1 MSLAMSARLGGLLLL
16 WLVFAACVAAQEEE
30 FSFDA
35 DAFERKA
42 FEFTG
47 YVELEPEYARANQGG
62 ALYQL
67 QFYDREHDRIIDR
80 LTGTV
85 ELEGQLRQGIVSAKL
100 QTHSEVVW
108 DHLGET
114 QEHDLFQAY
123 VSVQPDPGFVVDVG
137 KKAMRWGKGYAWNPV
152 AFVERA
158 KDAGDP
164 DLAREGYWI
173 GAFDWINRF
182 DGPLQTLALTTL
194 VLPVNNEV
202 NADFGPTGYNHLA
215 AKLYLLYRDI
225 DLDFMFLSQGSRGTQ
240 LGMDF
245 SRNLAPHFEIHGE
258 FAYFKDA
265 VHRTLTDDCR
275 SGPSRIEDE
284 ISYLLGLRYRTEEDI
299 TLLLEYYYNGRG
311 NSESEQRKFYDCVHQ
326 AWDSGDPALFE
337 QLPVGRDLDK
347 GPFSKPNPMRRYLSF
362 RSWWEEPGDLLYLT
376 AGLGALVNLD
386 DRSFSVTPEV
396 TYEGFDDLELRLR
409 GTVPLGDPLSEWG
422 EKPNRY
428 KIELFARYYF

>member
-1 MSLAMSARLGGLLLL
+1 MDLIRSGSIAAFCAWLSCSSSL
-16 WLVFAACVAAQEEE
+16 FAQDE
-30 FSFDA
+30 FTFDV

-42 FEFTG
+42 FELTG
-47 YVELEPEYARANQGG
+47 YVELEPEYAKANEAG

-67 QFYDREHDRIIDR
+67 QFYDIEPEDEIER

-85 ELEGQLRQGIVSAKL
+85 ELEANLRQGIVSAKV
-100 QTHSEVVW
+100 QSHSEIVW

-114 QEHDLFQAY
+114 QEHALFQAF
-123 VSVQPDPGFVVDVG
+123 VSVQPEPVLAVDIG

-173 GAFDWINRF
+173 GAVDWITRF
-182 DGPLQTLALTTL
+182 DGPLQTLALTAL
-194 VLPVNNEV
+194 VLPVTEDV
-202 NADFGPTGYNHLA
+202 NDEFGPAGHNHLG

-240 LGMDF
+240 VGMDF
-245 SRNLAPHFEIHGE
+245 SYNIAPNFEIHGE
-258 FAYFKDA
+258 FAHFKDV
-265 VHRTLTDDCR
+265 VHRTVTADCR
-275 SGPSRIEDE
+275 TGSVRIDDE
-284 ISYLLGLRYRTEEDI
+284 VSYLLGTRYRTDDDI

-311 NSESEQRKFYDCVHQ
+311 NSESQQRQFYDCVQQ
-326 AWDSGDPALFE
+326 AWESGDPALFD

-347 GPFSKPNPMRRYLSF
+347 GPFSRPNPMRRYMSF

-376 AGLGALVNLD
+376 VGLGALYNLD
-386 DRSFSVTPEV
+386 DQSFSITPEM
-396 TYEGFDDLELRLR
+396 TYEGFKDTELRLR
-409 GTVPLGDPLSEWG
+409 GTMPIGDNLTEWG
-422 EKPNRY
+422 EKPNDY
-428 KIELFARYYF
+428 KIELQMRHYF